1 MEAFTER
8 DIISVRD
15 MTKSDIERVL
25 ETAASLKSSP
35 QPKLL
40 EGKVLGT
47 LFFEP
52 STRTRLS
59 FETAMQRLGGRVVG
73 FADASTSSTSKGE
86 TLKDTIRIVGQYA
99 DAIVIRHPLDGAAR
113 AAAEATHRPVLNAGD
128 GSNQH
133 PTQSLLDLFTIRET
147 QGRLQDLTIAFCGDL
162 KHGRTVHSLIESLIH
177 FKPSLILISPNELAL
192 PRHYLHELDEHGI
205 PYRSVATIEEAIPDC
220 DILYMTRI
228 QKERFKDPFEYQKLA
243 TSFELTRAKLQGA
256 KPSMRVLHPL
266 PRVKEINT
274 EVDETPH
281 ASYFEQAEN
290 GLYVRQALLKLILA

>member
-1 MEAFTER
+1 MHEFSDR

-15 MTKSDIERVL
+15 FTRKDIECVL
-25 ETAASLKSSP
+25 DTAEGLKSKP
-35 QPKLL
+35 EPELL
-40 EGKVLGT
+40 NGKVLGT

-73 FADASTSSTSKGE
+73 FSDASTTSTTKGE

-99 DAIVIRHPLDGAAR
+99 DALVIRHPQDGAAR
-113 AAAEATHRPVLNAGD
+113 AAAEATSKPVINAGD
-128 GSNQH
+128 GANQH

-147 QGRLQDLTIAFCGDL
+147 QGTLENLKIAFCGDL
-162 KHGRTVHSLIESLIH
+162 KYGRTVHSLIEALTH
-177 FKPSLILISPNELAL
+177 FNPEIILISPPELAL
-192 PRHYLHELDEHGI
+192 PKHYFDELDAHGI
-205 PYRSVATIEEAIPDC
+205 KHRIVQTLEEAIPVC

-243 TSFELTRAKLQGA
+243 QTYELNRAKLTGA

-274 EVDETPH
+274 EVDDTRH

-290 GLYVRQALLKLILA
+290 GLFVRQALLKLILS